1 MAFSLAPMVILG
13 IPNSSIFLL
22 IYFVNHNF
30 ILLGTNKVVAVAA
43 AIKVLRQSLLRER
56 LQLKVACSEFQNSN
70 RHLCRTTSTAFRN
83 GPSRTT

>member
-1 MAFSLAPMVILG
+1 MRYLTQIAIDKSSMAFSLAPMVILG

-30 ILLGTNKVVAVAA
+30 ILLGTNKVVVVAAA

-56 LQLKVACSEFQNSN
+56 LHTKGSL
-70 RHLCRTTSTAFRN
+70 L
-83 GPSRTT
+83 